1 MKVLLVHP
9 EDSPVEGVWTRS
21 RWDLVIDLG
30 WAGEGAYR
38 EWGRKLGCSVRGF
51 YGFGRGPEDFRRIA
65 EILSPGLGILV
76 DELGLDWWEILAPLR
91 LLEMLQLVIVKRV
104 ACAVDK
110 AELVGTRQHSMAE
123 LVGAA
128 VGRGVQWMQ
137 SENGSPLIRGLRRAG
152 KTVSRLS
159 PGQILQVALDKWDMD
174 FRLRGR
180 VTRSSSL
187 APHSAVLLPS
197 SYSNVTRMLNAYAKL
212 LPERTFLLVTTRK
225 SGDMPGLAG
234 NVHRRSL
241 AAYAPV
247 AISEPTRNE
256 VRVLE
261 DRWASMDE
269 GPLRGS
275 EELAWANERG
285 WFRGIGGSF
294 ERWLRIR
301 DAWREVLRNEQ
312 ISAVLCGDEN
322 NPMNRIPVLL
332 ARERKLPT
340 VHCDHG
346 ALNALLPLRKP
357 ACDTYLVKGG
367 MERDF
372 MERTFAGAS
381 RIEQGAPE
389 AGTSG
394 RSRDTSQE
402 AGSVVLFS
410 EQYELIEGRTRILYD
425 DVLPRL
431 CVIARKHGRRVKVK
445 LHPFESAASRRR
457 IVRSVL
463 RAEDREIVDVVQG
476 ALTDELLADIWFAV
490 VVESSVAVD
499 CAIRGIPCFLCSWFI
514 APLVGYGEQFLRY
527 GAARGLDS
535 PQEIVRIPEMLRDF
549 EISPEVQRRLW
560 KPIEA
565 RRLEK
570 LLQGS

>member
-1 MKVLLVHP
+1 
-9 EDSPVEGVWTRS
+9 
-21 RWDLVIDLG
+21 
-30 WAGEGAYR
+30 
-38 EWGRKLGCSVRGF
+38 
-51 YGFGRGPEDFRRIA
+51 
-65 EILSPGLGILV
+65 
-76 DELGLDWWEILAPLR
+76 
-91 LLEMLQLVIVKRV
+91 
-104 ACAVDK
+104 
-110 AELVGTRQHSMAE
+110 
-123 LVGAA
+123 
-128 VGRGVQWMQ
+128 
-137 SENGSPLIRGLRRAG
+137 
-152 KTVSRLS
+152 
-159 PGQILQVALDKWDMD
+159 
-174 FRLRGR
+174 
-180 VTRSSSL
+180 
-187 APHSAVLLPS
+187 
-197 SYSNVTRMLNAYAKL
+197 
-212 LPERTFLLVTTRK
+212 
-225 SGDMPGLAG
+225 
-234 NVHRRSL
+234 
-241 AAYAPV
+241 
-247 AISEPTRNE
+247 
-256 VRVLE
+256 
-261 DRWASMDE
+261 
-269 GPLRGS
+269 
-275 EELAWANERG
+275 
-285 WFRGIGGSF
+285 
-294 ERWLRIR
+294 
-301 DAWREVLRNEQ
+301 
-312 ISAVLCGDEN
+312 
-322 NPMNRIPVLL
+322 VLL

-346 ALNALLPLRKP
+346 ALNVLLPLRKP

-514 APLVGYGEQFLRY
+514 TPLVGYGEQFLRY

>member
-9 EDSPVEGVWTRS
+9 DDSPLEGVWSRS

-30 WAGEGAYR
+30 WAGEAAYR

-104 ACAVDK
+104 AWAVDK
-110 AELVGTRQHSMAE
+110 AELVGTRQHPMAE
-123 LVGAA
+123 LVGIAA
-128 VGRGVQWMQ
+128 GRGVQWME
-137 SENGSPLIRGLRRAG
+137 SRNDWPLTRALRTAG
-152 KTVSRLS
+152 KALSRLS

-174 FRLRGR
+174 FRLRAR

-187 APHSAVLLPS
+187 TTNSAVLLPS

-212 LPERTFLLVTTRK
+212 LPERRFLLVTTRK
-225 SGDMPGLAG
+225 SGDMAGLAG
-234 NVHRRSL
+234 NVHKRSL
-241 AAYAPV
+241 AGYAPV
-247 AISEPTRNE
+247 TISEATRNE
-256 VRVLE
+256 ARVLE
-261 DRWASMDE
+261 ERWAGMGE
-269 GPLRGS
+269 GPRS
-275 EELAWANERG
+275 ESKELEWAKERG
-285 WFRGIGGSF
+285 WFGGIGGSF
-294 ERWLRIR
+294 ERWLRVR

-332 ARERKLPT
+332 ARERKLRT

-346 ALNALLPLRKP
+346 ALNVLLPLRKP
-357 ACDTYLVKGG
+357 ACDTYLVKGE

-372 MERTFAGAS
+372 MERTFAAAS

-389 AGTSG
+389 AETSD
-394 RSRDTSQE
+394 RSGDTSKK
-402 AGSVVLFS
+402 AGNVVLFS
-410 EQYELIEGRTRILYD
+410 EQYELTQGRTRILYD
-425 DVLPRL
+425 EVLPRL
-431 CVIARKHGRRVKVK
+431 CVIARMHGRRVKVK

-463 RAEDREIVDVVQG
+463 QAADRAIVDVVQG
-476 ALTDELLADIWFAV
+476 ALTKELLADIWFAV
-490 VVESSVAVD
+490 AVESSVAVD
-499 CAIRGIPCFLCSWFI
+499 CAIRSIPCFLCSWFI

-549 EISPEVQRRLW
+549 EISREVQRRLW
-560 KPIEA
+560 NPIA
-565 RRLEK
+565 AGRLEK